1 MRTYKCEYIWLDGYK
16 PEANLRSKTKITKL
30 SEAPSVDNL
39 PLWSFDGSST
49 SQALGSS
56 SDCVL
61 KPVKVWK
68 DAGRNNGFLVIC
80 EVMNPDGTAHQ
91 TNNRAVFEDQ
101 EDFWFGYE
109 QEYVIKKDGRPL
121 GFPKAGFPTPQGQY
135 YCGIGSENVVARDFV
150 EEHLELC
157 LACGL
162 NITGVNAE
170 VMIGQWEYQLL
181 GFGAKDAGDDLW
193 LSRYLLQRV
202 AEKYGFEIDLHPK
215 PVKGDWNGS
224 GMHANFSNEEMRSE
238 GGEEFFNMILK
249 NLEMSHKDHIAHY
262 GSMNHERLTGLHE
275 TQSIDKFSYGVSD
288 RGASIRIPITTVESG
303 WKGYL
308 EDRRPAS
315 NACPYQISSKIM
327 QTVPK
332 VAVLA

>member
-1 MRTYKCEYIWLDGYK
+1 
-16 PEANLRSKTKITKL
+16 
-30 SEAPSVDNL
+30 
-39 PLWSFDGSST
+39 
-49 SQALGSS
+49 
-56 SDCVL
+56 L

-68 DAGRNNGFLVIC
+68 DAGRKNGYLVIC
-80 EVMNPDGTAHQ
+80 EVMTPDGTPHK

-121 GFPKAGFPTPQGQY
+121 GFPEAGFPTPQGKY

-170 VMIGQWEYQLL
+170 VLIGQWEYQLL

-238 GGEEFFNMILK
+238 GGEEFFHMILK

-275 TQSIDKFSYGVSD
+275 TQSIDKFSHGVSD
-288 RGASIRIPITTVESG
+288 RGASIRIPLTTVESG

-315 NACPYQISSKIM
+315 NACPYQIASKIM

-332 VAVLA
+332 VAVLV